1 VDIVEFLSE
10 RIREDEAAARRLLSD
25 RSVSES
31 GKWYE
36 WRLLRECEA
45 KRRLLGI
52 TESAR
57 QAALAT
63 MIGSASGETPWI
75 PEVIEWTSLSLN
87 ALALP
92 YSDHPDFQD
101 AWRLHP

>member
-1 VDIVEFLSE
+1 MDVVEFLSA
-10 RIREDEAAARRLLSD
+10 RIAEDEAVARKLLQD
-25 RSVSES
+25 RTVSES

-45 KRRLLGI
+45 KRTLIGI
-52 TESAR
+52 IEAAR

-63 MIGSASGETPWI
+63 MVSNPSGSTQWI
-75 PEVIEWTSLSLN
+75 PEAIEWTTLSLN

-92 YSDHPDFQD
+92 YSDHPDFRD
-101 AWRLHP
+101 DWR